1 MLPEIPEKF
10 YGKYKL
16 ATSENFDS
24 FLKEIGVGLMKRKLA
39 NTTYPTVEFFKDQNE
54 NLIFKSHTVIKTSET
69 RFKLGEEFDEDRL
82 DGKRVK
88 SVVEFV
94 DGNQLI
100 QTQRDGDM
108 EIKYIREFNGDQIKV
123 TSIANDVKCLRIY
136 QRVPE

>member
-1 MLPEIPEKF
+1 MLQNIPEKF

-16 ATSENFDS
+16 ATSENFDN

-39 NTTYPTVEFFKDQNE
+39 NTTYPSVEFFKDDND

-69 RFKLGEEFDEDRL
+69 KFKLGEEFDEDRL

-94 DGNQLI
+94 DGNQLV
-100 QTQRDGDM
+100 QTQRDGEM
-108 EIKYIREFNGDQIKV
+108 EIKYIREFDGEQIKV
-123 TSIANDVKCLRIY
+123 VSYC
-136 QRVPE
+136 